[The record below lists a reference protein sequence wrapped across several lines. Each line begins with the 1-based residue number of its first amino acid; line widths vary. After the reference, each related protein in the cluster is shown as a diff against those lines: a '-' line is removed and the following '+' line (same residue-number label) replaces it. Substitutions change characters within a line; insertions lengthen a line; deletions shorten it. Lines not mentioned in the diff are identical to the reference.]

1 MTLDLTFEK
10 KMKTKKMKK
19 VKKKKLTS
27 LESGNA
33 WPIPRQRP
41 VSRMQML
48 WPVNLISLV
57 LTWSKKSIL
66 DPADGDLP
74 LPPPNSTHY
83 YYCLLHISMLIMLT
97 ANQLHQPIK
106 WTHRHCIVAK
116 SLCMRC
122 PYLGEGEMEPIVAN
136 FVQAAG

>member
-1 MTLDLTFEK
+1 
-10 KMKTKKMKK
+10 MKK

-27 LESGNA
+27 LESGSA

-74 LPPPNSTHY
+74 LLPPQFNA
-83 YYCLLHISMLIMLT
+83 LLKTLRYLLPFAYLD
-97 ANQLHQPIK
+97 ANN
-106 WTHRHCIVAK
+106 
-116 SLCMRC
+116 
-122 PYLGEGEMEPIVAN
+122 AN
-136 FVQAAG
+136 C